1 MSATPVLLR
10 RSSVGRNGGSRAPD
24 WAAHMWSLVHLLIT
38 VLGYSLL
45 SGRARTSMECVVA
58 TSICLVPLDGGL
70 CATDYDRAAHRREA
84 SIIKDHC
91 VGILSSSWACTV
103 ISGDCGR
110 NICFVWLLLITD
122 NARRIM
128 IHMANLGLLHRLSD
142 LFRSIPALL
151 RGALLM
157 FPCFCGSTSVFSF
170 G

>member
-1 MSATPVLLR
+1 M
-10 RSSVGRNGGSRAPD
+10 
-24 WAAHMWSLVHLLIT
+24 LIT

-45 SGRARTSMECVVA
+45 SGLARTFMECVVA

-110 NICFVWLLLITD
+110 NICF
-122 NARRIM
+122 
-128 IHMANLGLLHRLSD
+128 LS
-142 LFRSIPALL
+142 
-151 RGALLM
+151 
-157 FPCFCGSTSVFSF
+157 GSS
-170 G
+170 